1 MYLEL
6 QANWTPF
13 NAERSSIFEW
23 FSSIYADV
31 ISKDLFAFY
40 CSDEMGQ
47 LLDFFVGLGF
57 NKEVARV
64 IKALEAMDG
73 SDKARV
79 ALAEDFK
86 TLFLTKKTDT
96 VPPLASLYLEPEDI
110 SFLHNNLP
118 LSVFL
123 EHNKLPL
130 NPEFDEAT
138 DHISVYLAAIS
149 AWCLAVVDEKDPKIM
164 ESVAQVQGMYL
175 EVSLLSWIEEWQ
187 DSVQQIEGTNFD
199 FYQSIASL
207 LHAFIELDAYVLTYE
222 QDADYEDIEL
232 LDDEDAEGNGGD
244 DEGDRTLH

>member
-1 MYLEL
+1 MYQEL

-23 FSSIYADV
+23 FSSVFADV

-40 CSDEMGQ
+40 CSDEMDQ

-57 NKEVARV
+57 NKEVERV
-64 IKALEAMDG
+64 SNALKAMDD
-73 SDKARV
+73 SDEARV

-86 TLFLTKKTDT
+86 TLFLTKKTET
-96 VPPLASLYLEPEDI
+96 VPPLASLYLDQEDI
-110 SFLHNNLP
+110 DFLQNNLP

-130 NPEFDEAT
+130 NPEFGGAV

-149 AWCLAVVDEKDPKIM
+149 AWCLAVVDEQDTKIM

-175 EVSLLSWIEEWQ
+175 EVSLLSWTEEWQ
-187 DSVQQIEGTNFD
+187 DGIQQIEGTNFD
-199 FYQSIASL
+199 FYQSIAAL
-207 LHAFIELDAYVLTYE
+207 LYAFVKLDAHVLTYE
-222 QDADYEDIEL
+222 SETDYEDIEL
-232 LDDEDAEGNGGD
+232 VEGD
-244 DEGDRTLH
+244 TDSDRTLH

>member
-110 SFLHNNLP
+110 SFLHNNL
-118 LSVFL
+118 
-123 EHNKLPL
+123 
-130 NPEFDEAT
+130 D
-138 DHISVYLAAIS
+138 
-149 AWCLAVVDEKDPKIM
+149 
-164 ESVAQVQGMYL
+164 
-175 EVSLLSWIEEWQ
+175 
-187 DSVQQIEGTNFD
+187 
-199 FYQSIASL
+199 
-207 LHAFIELDAYVLTYE
+207 
-222 QDADYEDIEL
+222 
-232 LDDEDAEGNGGD
+232 
-244 DEGDRTLH
+244 